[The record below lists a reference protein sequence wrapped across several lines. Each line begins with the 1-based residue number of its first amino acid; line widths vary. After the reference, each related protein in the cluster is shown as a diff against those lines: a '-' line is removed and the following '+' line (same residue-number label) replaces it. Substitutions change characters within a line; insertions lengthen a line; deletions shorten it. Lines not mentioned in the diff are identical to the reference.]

1 MRLILALLLLHSAWA
16 FGAEE
21 YSLRFEKTGRLTC
34 IVKADGSIIPIAPGN
49 RLFEEFK
56 EWNKKQQTPLVLQ
69 DRAPDPPT
77 AEELAA
83 AAKRDQDAADRATI
97 KAFRLKPRAERT
109 AADRE
114 AALEAMIR
122 LLE

>member
-1 MRLILALLLLHSAWA
+1 MKLILALLFCSTCA
-16 FGAEE
+16 FAAEE
-21 YSLRFEKTGRLTC
+21 YSLRFEKSGRLTC
-34 IVKADGSIIPIAPGN
+34 VVKADGTVIPIAPGN
-49 RLFEEFK
+49 RFFEEFK
-56 EWNKKQQTPLVLQ
+56 AWNQKQQTPLVLQ

-77 AEELAA
+77 AEEIAA